1 MDEFEEAPDLTKPI
15 DTYFAKQ
22 ERCRL
27 LLVNSE
33 YPIQEHTMIL
43 KATQHLGK
51 NPSLSK
57 KSVKFCKLKK
67 QADLEKC
74 KTYYRAALRAIKQ
87 ENKCLGAD
95 PDHQVN
101 SVIATNNTKEAV
113 KQKARDGI
121 VSQMSKFLK
130 RSA

>member
-1 MDEFEEAPDLTKPI
+1 MDELEEAPDLTKPI

-22 ERCRL
+22 ERCLL

-67 QADLEKC
+67 RADLE
-74 KTYYRAALRAIKQ
+74 
-87 ENKCLGAD
+87 
-95 PDHQVN
+95 
-101 SVIATNNTKEAV
+101 NTKHITVPLYVPSSRRTSASAPTPITRSTPSSRPTIPK
-113 KQKARDGI
+113 KQLSRRRGTALSVRCPN
-121 VSQMSKFLK
+121 F
-130 RSA
+130 